1 MIEGVI
7 GAKEVLLNGGSIVRS
22 FGLRRYLRCLLALLS
37 RRRATFLELI
47 WDGQAA

>member
-22 FGLRRYLRCLLALLS
+22 FGLRRYLRCLLALCS
-37 RRRATFLELI
+37 KRRATFLELI
-47 WDGQAA
+47 WDGQPA

>member
-22 FGLRRYLRCLLALLS
+22 FGLRRYLRCLLALFS
-37 RRRATFLELI
+37 KRRATFLELI
-47 WDGQAA
+47 WDGQPA